1 MFSDLSLDSA
11 PGGVFLLVQFRKQEL
26 HTMGNPRK
34 PTQLKVISG
43 TNRPCRDTG
52 PHIEIELVSELPE
65 APDWLP
71 TPHAVNEFN
80 RLASILHANRL
91 LTPGGVGAL
100 AHMCALYGKLVQ
112 LWRAGETPSGHLM
125 AQYRN
130 LSNDFGLTPVAQGK
144 VAASGDKPADRKS
157 VV

>member
-1 MFSDLSLDSA
+1 M
-11 PGGVFLLVQFRKQEL
+11 P
-26 HTMGNPRK
+26 NPKK
-34 PTQLKVISG
+34 PPQLKILQG
-43 TNRPCRDTG
+43 TKRPCRDTT
-52 PHIEIELVSELPE
+52 PTADIELVSDIPQ

-71 TPHAVNEFN
+71 NPDAVTEFN

-144 VAASGDKPADRKS
+144 VAASGGKKPAGNKFS
-157 VV
+157 SNGKKAG